1 MRAELMNRTTDPA
14 DAALAQIQ
22 AAWNAAAR
30 RWSPAALTAVYTD
43 DALFFGG
50 RPGHSVGAAAIHA
63 YFASYEGV
71 IESATLEL
79 VEQQY
84 LRLADNSFV
93 AQGYGEFAFVLSG
106 GKPSG
111 SRLRTTLIV
120 VLQEGEWK
128 IWQHHFSTTPEVPP
142 I

>member
-1 MRAELMNRTTDPA
+1 MNRTIDA
-14 DAALAQIQ
+14 AGAALAQVQ

-30 RWSPAALTAVYTD
+30 RWNVDALTAIYTD
-43 DALFFGG
+43 NALFFGG
-50 RPGHSVGAAAIHA
+50 RPGHSVGAAGIRE

-71 IESATLEL
+71 IESATLNL
-79 VEQQY
+79 VEQQF
-84 LRLADNSFV
+84 LRLADDCFV

-106 GKPSG
+106 GRPSR

-120 VLQEGEWK
+120 ALQQDEWK
-128 IWQHHFSTTPEVPP
+128 IRQHHFSTTPESPP

>member
-1 MRAELMNRTTDPA
+1 MTRTTDA
-14 DAALAQIQ
+14 AGAALAQIE

-30 RWSPAALTAVYTD
+30 RWSADALTAVYTN

-50 RPGHSVGAAAIHA
+50 RPGHSVGAAAIRE

-71 IESATLEL
+71 IDSATLAL
-79 VEQQY
+79 VEQQCV
-84 LRLADNSFV
+84 RLADDCFL

-106 GKPSG
+106 GRPSH
-111 SRLRTTLIV
+111 SRLRTTLV
-120 VLQEGEWK
+120 VALQQGEWK
-128 IWQHHFSTTPEVPP
+128 IRQHHFSTTPESPP

>member
-1 MRAELMNRTTDPA
+1 MNRTTDA
-14 DAALAQIQ
+14 ARAALAQVL
-22 AAWNAAAR
+22 AAWNAAAHH
-30 RWSPAALTAVYTD
+30 WDADLLTAVYTD

-50 RPGHSVGAAAIHA
+50 RPGHSVGAGAIRE
-63 YFASYEGV
+63 YFASYEDV
-71 IESATLEL
+71 IESATLDL
-79 VEQQY
+79 VEQHFI
-84 LRLADNSFV
+84 RLADDCFL

-106 GKPSG
+106 DRPSR

-128 IWQHHFSTTPEVPP
+128 IRQHHFSTTPETPP